1 MCLKDKELTS
11 KRNPKLFEHS
21 PGIKPRMRSI
31 LLDWIT
37 EVCEVY
43 KMHRETYYLA
53 VDYLDRYLSL
63 QTGVAKSQLQLIG
76 NYKLKIFYYLCL

>member
-11 KRNPKLFEHS
+11 KRNPRLFEQS

-43 KMHRETYYLA
+43 HMHRETYYLA
-53 VDYLDRYLSL
+53 VDYLDRYLSV
-63 QTGVAKSQLQLIG
+63 QTGVVKSQLQLIG
-76 NYKLKIFYYLCL
+76 KKIK